1 MQERR
6 ARRKAQSRNGHT
18 AAPSRFGNVWI
29 DAIAAEAAALEQHKV
44 ERQYRRMLALT
55 DRVLTSLE
63 QRNLNGQR
71 ELDEVMR
78 RDIARTLSVLP
89 PDARGRFPHATRVQE
104 ALDGI
109 FDVQETLVHV
119 LQRMLHWDR
128 LLSGSWEADEPPPQR
143 RTA

>member
-18 AAPSRFGNVWI
+18 AAPSRFNNVWI
-29 DAIAAEAAALEQHKV
+29 DTIAAEAAALEQHKV

-55 DRVLTSLE
+55 DGVLTRLE
-63 QRNLNGQR
+63 QRNLVGQQ
-71 ELDEVMR
+71 ELDEVIK
-78 RDIARTLSVLP
+78 RDIARTLSVLS
-89 PDARGRFPHATRVQE
+89 PDARGRFPRATNVQE

-109 FDVQETLVHV
+109 FDVQESLLHV

-128 LLSGSWEADEPPPQR
+128 LLSTSWEADDPLPQR